1 MPRYYFPS
9 WDGDRLSE
17 DRDGVELDALD
28 EARTLAII
36 ALVELARDV
45 LPHAANGR
53 SLKIRVLDG
62 DDTPAFEFGLTF
74 EGSSRREICAVP
86 GPGDDG

>member
-45 LPHAANGR
+45 LPPCSQRPLSQDPSA
-53 SLKIRVLDG
+53 
-62 DDTPAFEFGLTF
+62 
-74 EGSSRREICAVP
+74 
-86 GPGDDG
+86 